1 MNYGSLRGRSPAQT
15 PSISKLNDLSKE
27 SVTWVTIDE
36 NGDAQRIDNFL
47 FKHLKGVPKSHI
59 YRILRS
65 GEVRVNSRRVDSTCR
80 LKLGDT
86 LRIPPVRIARPDHQG
101 PAKAAAPQM
110 SRHILYQDEALLA
123 INKPAGTAVHGGS

>member
-65 GEVRVNSRRVDSTCR
+65 GEVRVNSKRVGPEYR
-80 LKLGDT
+80 LKAGDE
-86 LRIPPVRIARPDHQG
+86 LRVPPIRLSERVQ
-101 PAKAAAPQM
+101 KM
-110 SRHILYQDEALLA
+110 
-123 INKPAGTAVHGGS
+123 V